1 MNSLSATIRE
11 SKTKGE
17 VNKLRSNGEVPCI
30 LYGGKDQNQKLKIS
44 KKEIKNLIE
53 KENFLSNVITLN
65 LDGKSLNVLPR
76 DISFDVITDEPIHV
90 DFLRIVKGEKIVIEI
105 PVKFIN
111 KDNSPG
117 IKRGGVLNIV
127 RRKVELSC
135 PTENIPTELI
145 VDLDGLDIGSSIKI
159 SSVSLP
165 DNVSPTI
172 IGRDFVIATVAA
184 PTIVKEPEKPAEETA
199 VEGAE
204 GAESAEG
211 GAEATAEG
219 ATDKSAEGEKNKEA
233 DKKTDKK
240 EDKKPQA
247 EKK

>member
-159 SSVSLP
+159 SSVNLP

-199 VEGAE
+199 VEGVE
-204 GAESAEG
+204 GTESAEG
-211 GAEATAEG
+211 GAEASAEG
-219 ATDKSAEGEKNKEA
+219 ATTKSAEEEKNKEV

>member
-1 MNSLSATIRE
+1 MNSLSATIRGT
-11 SKTKGE
+11 KTKGE
-17 VNKLRSNGEVPCI
+17 VNRLRSNGEVPCI

-53 KENFLSNVITLN
+53 KENFLSNVISLN
-65 LDGKSLNVLPR
+65 LEGESLNVLPR
-76 DISFDVITDEPIHV
+76 EVSFDVITDEPIHV
-90 DFLRIVKGEKIVIEI
+90 DFLRIVKGEKIVLEI

-111 KDNSPG
+111 TENSPG

-127 RRKVELSC
+127 RRKVELNC
-135 PTENIPTELI
+135 PTEKIPTELV

-165 DNVSPTI
+165 NNVTPTI
-172 IGRDFVIATVAA
+172 QGRDFVIATVAA

-199 VEGAE
+199 AEGTEGAE
-204 GAESAEG
+204 VTEG
-211 GAEATAEG
+211 TEATTE
-219 ATDKSAEGEKNKEA
+219 TSSDKSTEGEKTKEA

-240 EDKKPQA
+240 EDKKPQT

>member
-1 MNSLSATIRE
+1 MNSLSATIRDT
-11 SKTKGE
+11 KTKGDT
-17 VNKLRSNGEVPCI
+17 NRLRSNGNVPCI
-30 LYGGKDQNQKLKIS
+30 LYGGKDQSQKLKIS

-53 KENFLSNVITLN
+53 KENFLSNVITLK
-65 LDGKSLNVLPR
+65 LEGKSLNVLPR
-76 DISFDVITDEPIHV
+76 EVSFDVITDEPIHV
-90 DFLRIVKGEKIVIEI
+90 DFLRIVKGEKIVLEI

-111 KDNSPG
+111 TENSPG

-127 RRKVELSC
+127 RRKIELNC

-159 SSVSLP
+159 SSVNLP

-172 IGRDFVIATVAA
+172 RGRDFVIATVAA
-184 PTIVKEPEKPAEETA
+184 PTIVKEPEKPAEEAAT
-199 VEGAE
+199 EGAE
-204 GAESAEG
+204 GTGDTE
-211 GAEATAEG
+211 GAEAAAETS
-219 ATDKSAEGEKNKEA
+219 TDKPSEGDKTKEA

-240 EDKKPQA
+240 EEKKSPA

>member
-1 MNSLSATIRE
+1 MNSLSATIRDT
-11 SKTKGE
+11 KTKGDT
-17 VNKLRSNGEVPCI
+17 NRLRSSGNVPCI

-53 KENFLSNVITLN
+53 KENFLSNVISLN
-65 LDGKSLNVLPR
+65 LEGESLNVLPR
-76 DISFDVITDEPIHV
+76 EVSFDVITDEPIHV
-90 DFLRIVKGEKIVIEI
+90 DFLRIVKGEKIVLEI

-111 KDNSPG
+111 TENSPG

-127 RRKVELSC
+127 RRKVELNC
-135 PTENIPTELI
+135 PTEKIPTELV

-165 DNVSPTI
+165 NNVTPTI
-172 IGRDFVIATVAA
+172 QGRDFVIATVAA

-199 VEGAE
+199 AEGTEGAE
-204 GAESAEG
+204 VAEG
-211 GAEATAEG
+211 TVATTE
-219 ATDKSAEGEKNKEA
+219 TSSDKSTEGEKTKEA

-240 EDKKPQA
+240 EDKKPQT